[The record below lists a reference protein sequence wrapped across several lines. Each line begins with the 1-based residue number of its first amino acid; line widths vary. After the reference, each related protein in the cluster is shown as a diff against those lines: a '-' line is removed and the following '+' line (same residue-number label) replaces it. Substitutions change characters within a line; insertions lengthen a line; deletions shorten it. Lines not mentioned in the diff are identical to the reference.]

1 MSLNKFLSFSFTFGI
16 NKIHISYKLFSEG
29 FDDTE
34 MHHIEVNVEN
44 CNVRIYYDD
53 NRRAGRSWDIE
64 LKNNKFVMF
73 PSTQIYYISNNQKD
87 KVNFILKTTYEY
99 I

>member
-16 NKIHISYKLFSEG
+16 NKIHIRYKLFSEG

-44 CNVRIYYDD
+44 CNAIPLTRTGY
-53 NRRAGRSWDIE
+53 RSEI
-64 LKNNKFVMF
+64 F
-73 PSTQIYYISNNQKD
+73 PMQKGKILSKEQILEWFYKENGQEQLTL
-87 KVNFILKTTYEY
+87 F
-99 I
+99 